1 VAIALPW
8 GRPLTYDDLEATPE
22 DGHRYELLDGVLVVT
37 PAPAVPHQVVVSG
50 VFRALWDAH
59 PSTTLILPAPVDWV
73 PEPMTVLQP
82 DVVVVGRD
90 EAGQRKL
97 TRVPLLVVEV
107 LSPSTR
113 RHDLGSKRL
122 AYAGYGVPAYWV
134 VDPEPP
140 VTMVVFGPVPENDGY
155 VEMARVAGDE
165 SFQAT
170 VPFHVTIVPARFA
183 DL

>member
-1 VAIALPW
+1 MAIALPW
-8 GRPLTYDDLEATPE
+8 GRPLTYDDLQGTPD
-22 DGHRYELLDGVLVVT
+22 DGHRYELVDGVLIVT
-37 PAPAVPHQVVVSG
+37 PAPTARHQVVVLG
-50 VFRALWDAH
+50 VARALWEAH
-59 PSTTLILPAPVDWV
+59 PAATAVLPAPVDWV

-82 DVVVVGRD
+82 DVVVVERE
-90 EAGQRKL
+90 EAGEPKL

-113 RHDLGSKRL
+113 RHDLGSKLL

-140 VTMVVFGPVPENDGY
+140 VTLVVFGPGPESATF
-155 VEMARVAGDE
+155 VETTRVAGDE
-165 SFQAT
+165 LFRAT
-170 VPFHVTIVPARFA
+170 VPFDITLVPALLA